1 MNNINKIKSL
11 YKKSFLKNGDTA
23 ASVFWPK
30 GRQENRFETLLNPA
44 IEINEDSL
52 TLCDFGCGL
61 GHMQKYLESKELNKF
76 VYTGYDIVPEMVKGA
91 IDSGRNVK
99 LINYNAVIPEKFDCV
114 VASGVFNLKHFDSS
128 DQNQQYVLERISM
141 LLSISKKYFACDFM
155 RPDVDYVQIGAW
167 HQPYD
172 TLISHLSK
180 YSLDIEIIM
189 RSLPYEYTVRVYLDA

>member
-11 YKKSFLKNGDTA
+11 YKESFLKNGDTA

-44 IEINEDSL
+44 LEINEDNL

-91 IDSGRNVK
+91 IDLGRNVK
-99 LINYNAVIPEKFDCV
+99 LINYNEVIPEKFDCV

-128 DQNQQYVLERISM
+128 
-141 LLSISKKYFACDFM
+141 
-155 RPDVDYVQIGAW
+155 
-167 HQPYD
+167 
-172 TLISHLSK
+172 
-180 YSLDIEIIM
+180 
-189 RSLPYEYTVRVYLDA
+189 